1 MKLDV
6 SSETVNMLF
15 DNGFEEQILDVLLAF
30 ENSKRWNV
38 SDIPISPVLIDSNE
52 EEIIINQE
60 IYKSYQLFLQRINN
74 VNTAGEIPFILLGK
88 QKEINGRRYI
98 FFDKIQYMITDNLS
112 EVMVHH
118 DGKKLE
124 NLINNS
130 SYDVI
135 SIGHTHGNV
144 AEETKNTSLTRN
156 IPESIASKYR
166 IRDVGLNLSIA
177 DINSHQSVLK
187 YAKNVGDKKILQT
200 VIMYNGDMII
210 LGSNGITK
218 CNQISALLDNGDV
231 VSLPTA
237 SNTIEKNMN
246 NI

>member
-6 SSETVNMLF
+6 SSETVNTLF
-15 DNGFEEQILDVLLAF
+15 DNGFEEQILDIVIAF
-30 ENSKRWNV
+30 ENSNRWNV
-38 SDIPISPVLIDSNE
+38 SDIPISPLLIGNNE

-60 IYKSYQLFLQRINN
+60 IYKSYQLFIQRINN
-74 VNTAGEIPFILLGK
+74 VHTAGEIPFILLGK
-88 QKEINGRRYI
+88 HKEINGGRYI
-98 FFDKIQYMITDNLS
+98 FFDKIQYMITDDLS

-130 SYDVI
+130 PYDVI

-144 AEETKNTSLTRN
+144 IEEIKNTSLTRN
-156 IPESIASKYR
+156 IPVSIASKYH
-166 IRDVGLNLSIA
+166 IRDVGLNLSVA

-210 LGSNGITK
+210 LGSDGITK
-218 CNQISALLDNGDV
+218 CNQISAILDNGDV